1 MDDAIATVHVTIKEW
16 KAGSAYR
23 GMGRRGSFLNGR
35 RRWLVLVFKSKRRR
49 PDNRSAQ
56 RQTAD
61 RIDN

>member
-35 RRWLVLVFKSKRRR
+35 RRWLVLVLWSSPSDAALTTDQHKDRR
-49 PDNRSAQ
+49 P
-56 RQTAD
+56 TE
-61 RIDN
+61 